1 MAPRKPTGPTAG
13 FDLEEMFRPFASMAP
28 DWSKAMPAMG
38 ASAAVWQELAATHQ
52 RNLASLTK
60 MNTGVATAMR
70 QIAERQVELMRAT
83 MAELG
88 KISESVQAGKAPA
101 AMTPDAVSAA
111 FERALAAM
119 REIAEIAEKAN
130 REALAAITER
140 SQEYQQELQALIGKA
155 GKP

>member
-88 KISESVQAGKAPA
+88 KISESVQGGKGA
-101 AMTPDAVSAA
+101 AMAPDAMSAA
-111 FERALAAM
+111 FERALATM